1 SDPIPMLQ
9 RKIHAVAEELHSLGV
24 LLAVGGRQTGK
35 LSRRPVPNLIEF
47 RSLKQFRAFCERLL
61 SPSNI

>member
-1 SDPIPMLQ
+1 MLQ

-35 LSRRPVPNLIEF
+35 LTRRPIPNLVEF
-47 RSLKQFRAFCERLL
+47 RSLKQFRAFSERLL
-61 SPSNI
+61 SHDNV